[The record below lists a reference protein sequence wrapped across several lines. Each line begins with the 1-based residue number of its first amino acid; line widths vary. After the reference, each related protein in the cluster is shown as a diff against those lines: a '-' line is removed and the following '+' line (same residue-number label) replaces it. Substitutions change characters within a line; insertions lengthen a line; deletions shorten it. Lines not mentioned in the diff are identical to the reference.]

1 MRIGQKPDMNT
12 IEKTGSKV
20 QRNLIAILM
29 ILVDL

>member
-1 MRIGQKPDMNT
+1 MDT